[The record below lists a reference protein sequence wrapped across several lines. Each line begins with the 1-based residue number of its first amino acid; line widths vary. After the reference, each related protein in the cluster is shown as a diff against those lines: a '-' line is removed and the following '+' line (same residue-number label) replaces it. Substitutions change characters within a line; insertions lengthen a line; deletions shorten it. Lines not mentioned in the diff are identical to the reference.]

1 MTEMLDSVVEPTT
14 TGQTDLLS
22 IQSRKYRMETQ
33 TQQLIRG
40 CEDLLVLV
48 RQMQEIWLFGKLDAV
63 GGSAVKEGME
73 RDAEGILAMLKG
85 LDGQG
90 SRDGETEG

>member
-1 MTEMLDSVVEPTT
+1 
-14 TGQTDLLS
+14 
-22 IQSRKYRMETQ
+22 
-33 TQQLIRG
+33 
-40 CEDLLVLV
+40 
-48 RQMQEIWLFGKLDAV
+48 
-63 GGSAVKEGME
+63 ME